1 MPPGLRLP
9 VGILALVCGLTVIL
23 LGFRYAGE
31 ATPSGPDVWV
41 QNAIDSL
48 VPEPGGVALFIDFLG
63 EPVGLT
69 ILIVVL
75 SAVCLTLGRRALAV
89 LAVAGT
95 LLTAAAT
102 TVLKPLVGR
111 TIHGGF
117 LAYPS
122 GHTATATALGFVLM
136 LLIVS
141 LIRVGTL
148 LGVVL
153 VVSGASLAGAIMAVA
168 QTALLAHYP
177 TDTLGGYCTAM
188 VVVPATAWVIDRFAV
203 RQSGPLDQADR

>member
-1 MPPGLRLP
+1 MPPALRLP
-9 VGILALVCGLTVIL
+9 IGIVALVCGLTVIV

-31 ATPSGPDVWV
+31 STASQLDSWA
-41 QNAIDSL
+41 QNAVDGL
-48 VPEPGGVALFIDFLG
+48 VPDPGAAALFIDFLG

-69 ILIVVL
+69 VLVVAL
-75 SAVCLTLGRRALAV
+75 AAVCLALGRRALAV

-111 TIHGGF
+111 TIHEGF

-136 LLIVS
+136 LLIVD
-141 LIRVGTL
+141 LIRVGTM
-148 LGVVL
+148 LGVLL
-153 VVSGASLAGAIMAVA
+153 VVAGASLAGAIMAVA
-168 QTALLAHYP
+168 QTALQAHHP

-188 VVVPATAWVIDRFAV
+188 AIVPATAWLIDRFGA
-203 RQSGPLDQADR
+203 RPSGADR